1 MSIKFDGKRFHLY
14 NDEISYVI
22 EISEQNDLINLHFG
36 ARIDLDSVCFQKN
49 VLNGFFCYRNEEDL
63 FKYSLSALPQEYPS
77 AGASDFRSPAYEI
90 STHKG
95 MHTPELRY
103 VSHEIVDG
111 KPKLKG
117 LPALYTES
125 EGEAKTLIIT
135 VEDKPHE
142 IEAKLFYTVFYCTG
156 ASGNVFHGGYV
167 YCRKVYG

>member
-1 MSIKFDGKRFHLY
+1 MAIKFQDRKFHLY
-14 NDEISYVI
+14 NDEMSYVI
-22 EISEQNDLINLHFG
+22 GISEQNDLLSLHFG
-36 ARIDLDSVCFQKN
+36 ARIDLDGVDCQKN

-77 AGASDFRSPAYEI
+77 VGASDFRSPAYEI
-90 STHKG
+90 STYRG

-117 LPALYTES
+117 LPAVYTES
-125 EGEAKTLIIT
+125 DSEAQTLIIT

-142 IEAKLFYTVFYCTG
+142 I
-156 ASGNVFHGGYV
+156 V
-167 YCRKVYG
+167 YPRGEE